1 MKSIGN
7 IKTHYVGCSTLIAF
21 GLVEAYNRRHG
32 DVYLLMP
39 DTFGEY
45 YPIYRKLK
53 GVSKKIWTKY
63 FNTDWF
69 SLETEPKDV
78 CREVFDSMFPL
89 TRRGQ
94 ERVRG

>member
-7 IKTHYVGCSTLIAF
+7 VTEHYPGCSTLIAF
-21 GLVEAYNRRHG
+21 GLVEAYSRRDCG
-32 DVYLLMP
+32 QVIP

-53 GVSKKIWTKY
+53 GVSKRIWTKY
-63 FNTDWF
+63 FDSDWA
-69 SLETEPKDV
+69 SLETGPKDV